1 MKFYYH
7 LLNGESRIK
16 NKMESNVEAL
26 RKFGIKERKIR
37 EIGIERKFEESKS
50 WNFYYHANWK
60 SRIKSKMESNVKAMA
75 SLHWENLE
83 LKNLNRILKL
93 YYHLL
98 NCESRIKN
106 KIESNV
112 EALRKFGIKKRKI
125 RKIGIERKLEESN
138 PEILLSFI
146 KLRK

>member
-1 MKFYYH
+1 
-7 LLNGESRIK
+7 
-16 NKMESNVEAL
+16 
-26 RKFGIKERKIR
+26 
-37 EIGIERKFEESKS
+37 
-50 WNFYYHANWK
+50 
-60 SRIKSKMESNVKAMA
+60 MESNVKAMA
-75 SLHWENLE
+75 LLRWENLE

-106 KIESNV
+106 KMENNV

-125 RKIGIERKLEESN
+125 REIGRKLEESN
-138 PEILLSFI
+138 LEILLSFI